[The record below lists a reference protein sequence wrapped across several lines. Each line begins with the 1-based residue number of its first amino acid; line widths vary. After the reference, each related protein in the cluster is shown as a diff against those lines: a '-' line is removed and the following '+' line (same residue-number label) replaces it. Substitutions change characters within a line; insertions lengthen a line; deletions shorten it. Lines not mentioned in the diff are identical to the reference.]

1 MPLLSAASRPRQVI
15 AWAFYDWANSAFAT
29 VVIAGFF
36 PVFFSQF
43 WASELPDAKS
53 TQWLGYA
60 SSAASLLLV
69 LSAPILGALADQLGA
84 KKRFLLGFTLLG
96 LLATGAL
103 SWVGAGQWQTAL
115 LLYLAGLLG
124 FFGSNIFNDAL
135 ITDVAAP
142 RDYARASSLAYALGY
157 LGGGL
162 LFAFF
167 VLMVLMPERFGLADE
182 SAAVR
187 LAFLGV
193 ALWWALFTLPLLLFV
208 PESKGLGQKT
218 LPRAVRGAFR
228 ELAQTFRAIRTLP
241 NTFLFLLAYW
251 FYIDGVD
258 TLMFMAVKYGL
269 DLGFASSSLMVALL
283 ITQFIGFPAA
293 LAFGRL
299 GSHFGP
305 KPAILFAIGIYILV
319 IAAASQ
325 MTRVEHFY
333 VLAAAIGLVQ
343 GGIQALSRALFASL
357 IPAGQTAE
365 LFGFYNMVGK
375 FAAVLGPFLVGTTA
389 ALSGDPRL
397 ALLPILLLFLL
408 GAALLWRVDVAAGR
422 AAATATTA
430 VLSGPQR

>member
-1 MPLLSAASRPRQVI
+1 MRRPSLRSQRRTVL

-43 WASELPDAKS
+43 WASDLPDAQS

-60 SSAASLLLV
+60 SSAASLMIV

-84 KKRFLLGFTLLG
+84 KKRFLLGFTLVG
-96 LLATGAL
+96 LLATGSL
-103 SWVGAGQWQTAL
+103 YWVEAGHWPSAL
-115 LLYLAGLLG
+115 LFYVAGLIG

-142 RDYARASSLAYALGY
+142 SDYERASSLAYALGY

-167 VLMVLMPERFGLADE
+167 VLLVLMPARFGLADE

-193 ALWWALFTLPLLLFV
+193 ALWWALFTLPLLFLV
-208 PESKGLGQKT
+208 PESQGLGRHT
-218 LPRAVRGAFR
+218 LSGAVRGAFR
-228 ELAQTFRAIRTLP
+228 ELALTFRQVRQLP

-258 TLMFMAVKYGL
+258 TLVFMAVKYGL
-269 DLGFASSSLMVALL
+269 DLGFESSSLMLALL
-283 ITQFIGFPAA
+283 LTQFVGFPAA
-293 LAFGRL
+293 LVFGRL
-299 GSHFGP
+299 GTRYGP
-305 KPAILFAIGIYILV
+305 KPAIMIAIAVYLVV

-333 VLAAAIGLVQ
+333 GLAIAIGLVQ

-375 FAAVLGPFLVGTTA
+375 FAAVLGPFLVGTAA

-397 ALLPILLLFLL
+397 ALLPILLLFLI
-408 GAALLWRVDVAAGR
+408 GAGLLWRVDVAAGR
-422 AAATATTA
+422 AAVTAP
-430 VLSGPQR
+430 SGSLA